1 MYNYSKSKT
10 HILLIFARHFVFRFL
25 NLLLV
30 TLDLCCCAGVFAT
43 CGEWGLVS
51 SCSGWASHCSGF
63 SCFRAWVLGLDLSGC
78 GTVVQGL
85 AVQHVE
91 SYQTRGQMCVP
102 ALAVGLLTTG
112 PPGKSFNFFSPN
124 FPFDFFFDTL
134 AA

>member
-10 HILLIFARHFVFRFL
+10 HILLFSQGIFFFRFL
-25 NLLLV
+25 NLFLV
-30 TLDLCCCAGVFAT
+30 MLDLCCCAGVFAT

-63 SCFRAWVLGLDLSGC
+63 SCCRAWVLGLDLSSC

-85 AVQHVE
+85 AVQHME

-102 ALAVGLLTTG
+102 VLAVGFLTMG
-112 PPGKSFNFFSPN
+112 PPGKSFK
-124 FPFDFFFDTL
+124 FFFF
-134 AA
+134 